1 MDSAKRALLLSFS
14 EKYSAFVI
22 SAASTMIL
30 ARLLTPHD
38 IGLYSIGAA
47 LTSVLAMFRDFGVA
61 TFLIQEPDLTAEKF
75 HTALSIS
82 VLTALTIGG
91 VIAAAGPF
99 AAAFYGAP
107 GIAGVMHVTA
117 ASLLFTA
124 FNSVALTWYRREMR
138 YGVLYRM
145 TLSGVV
151 CGTVTSVTLAALG
164 FGYMALAWAALANVA
179 GNFYISMRYWPRHF
193 GFRFSLKHGRAIG
206 AFGFYSMAGNLLQEL
221 ASRCDDLIIGRI
233 IGLAPLGLFSRAN
246 GLITMGREAT
256 VTAAMP
262 VAMSVFAVSSRAGE
276 TFRPAYLA
284 GVELLTGLVWPVFAF
299 IGLMA
304 LPIIHLLFG
313 RQWDASAR
321 PAHLLAIAGGIA
333 ALTVLHYPV
342 YQAMGALRQRV
353 RVHLVCAPVQILSMA
368 VGAWFGLTAAAGAV
382 AFSAVVEF
390 AVAQRAVNRLIDA
403 GFRDIARA
411 VRKSACVALAT
422 AAGPLIVL
430 LEAPPAAGF
439 LWQPLAG
446 AAVAASI
453 AWPLAVFA
461 FRHPLAREVLGAI
474 RYGRALL
481 ARAAPPV

>member
-14 EKYSAFVI
+14 EKYSAFIV

-82 VLTALTIGG
+82 VLTALTIGAI
-91 VIAAAGPF
+91 VAASGPF
-99 AAAFYGAP
+99 VAVFYGAP
-107 GIAGVMHVTA
+107 GIAGVMRVTA
-117 ASLLFTA
+117 ATFLFVA

-151 CGTVTSVTLAALG
+151 CGAVTSVTLAALG

-179 GNFYISMRYWPRHF
+179 GNFCVSICYWPRHF
-193 GFRFSLKHGRAIG
+193 GFRFSLKHGRTIG

-233 IGLAPLGLFSRAN
+233 VGLAPLGLFSRAN

-256 VTAAMP
+256 VTAVMP

-276 TFRPAYLA
+276 NFRPAYLA
-284 GVELLTGLVWPVFAF
+284 GVEMLTGVAWPVFAF
-299 IGLMA
+299 LGLMA
-304 LPIIHLLFG
+304 LPIIHILFG
-313 RQWDASAR
+313 SQWDASAR
-321 PAHLLAIAGGIA
+321 PAHLLVIAGGIA

-353 RVHLVCAPVQILSMA
+353 QVHLICAPVQIISMA
-368 VGAWFGLTAAAGAV
+368 VGAWFGLTAAACAV
-382 AFSAVVEF
+382 VFSAAVEF
-390 AVAQRAVNRLIDA
+390 AVAQRMVNRLI
-403 GFRDIARA
+403 GSSFRDIVRA
-411 VRKSACVALAT
+411 VRKSAGVVLVT
-422 AAGPLIVL
+422 AAGPLLVL
-430 LEAPPAAGF
+430 LEVPPARGF
-439 LWQPLAG
+439 MWQPLAG
-446 AAVAASI
+446 AAVAAAV
-453 AWPLAVFA
+453 AWPVAVFA
-461 FRHPLAREVLGAI
+461 FRHPLALEIVGAI
-474 RYGRALL
+474 RHGRALL
-481 ARAAPPV
+481 VRATPPG